1 MANPKENFIEKFKAA
16 RAAFLQSL
24 AGLDEAEAADTSGP
38 SGHWPSIKDIIG
50 HVTSWEREVVIA
62 DEMLKRG
69 EESHLAKLYKDIPGF
84 NAAQSAH
91 RRSWSLS
98 QVRAEFDLNYEALLM
113 AWDEYE
119 GEDGPFGPATWQRAG
134 SSSGSLWW
142 MLHHLVEHGE
152 EIARRR
158 GLHVEFPEGV

>member
-1 MANPKENFIEKFKAA
+1 MANAKENFIEKFQAA
-16 RAAFLQSL
+16 RAGFLQAL
-24 AGLDEAEAADTSGP
+24 EGIDEAEAADTSGQT
-38 SGHWPSIKDIIG
+38 GQWPSIKDMIG
-50 HVTSWEREVVIA
+50 HVTAWEREVVIA

-98 QVRAEFDLNYEALLM
+98 QIRAEFDLNYEALLM

-119 GEDGPFGPATWQRAG
+119 GEDGPFGPATWQHAG

-142 MLHHLVEHGE
+142 MIHHLVEHGQ

-158 GLHVEFPEGV
+158 SLHVEFPEGV